1 MMFINALRSP
11 ELSRFPSSDRR
22 IKLRAIVS
30 LMPLLLAFP
39 LRADPLDDNNNEMVV
54 SASRTATEK
63 KDSPQVVTIISKEQI
78 EQQRQLTSDTSQ
90 ILSNLLPAF
99 SPSRQK
105 MSGSGETF
113 RGRIPLVLVDGIPQS
128 NPLRPTGR
136 EMHTIDASMIERIEV
151 IHGAN
156 ASNGIGASGG
166 VINLITRRPAPGS
179 FNQHFS
185 VEATTPTSQLNSETM
200 SYKTTYA
207 VDGREEYLDY
217 MFAVSYEDQGLL
229 LDGNNQPVG
238 VDNTQGDLMDSRAYD
253 ILGKVGYWLDD
264 DQRIQLSVNRYQLK
278 GKNQYL
284 SVTGDREQGIPT
296 GSVKGTPPGDAPF
309 NSVWTTGITYDNYNL
324 AGMKLNAL
332 AFYQQYEALFGS
344 TISGSFQDPTIA
356 PVGTLYDQS
365 RAVTSKYG
373 TKMSLTK
380 DDLWDDYLKVT
391 LGFDTL
397 FDSSKQD
404 LWGTHRT
411 YVPEVKYT
419 DLSPFMQLE
428 VAPLASVK
436 LFGGVRYEYARLDID
451 SYQTI
456 ASANSVT
463 VGGGKPSFDK
473 TLYNVG
479 AVWTP
484 VEQLS
489 LFANYSQ
496 GFTMPDVGRVLRGI
510 NTPGMSVDSFL
521 NLQPIVTNNTEVGF
535 RFQQQ
540 PFDLEVSYYKSTSKL
555 GSRVDRV
562 GDMYVTRREKTEIDG
577 IETAV
582 GYAVTEN
589 QKLKLGYSHM
599 RGRYDSDDDGS
610 LDAKMD
616 GLNVSP
622 DRIIASWSANWTPE
636 WSTFIQGNWALS
648 RSFDEEDKEFSGY
661 ALIDAAVGYKLPR
674 GRLNLAV
681 SNLLDKQYITYY
693 SQSALVEPDRYFA
706 GRGRTLTLGYNVDF

>member
-1 MMFINALRSP
+1 
-11 ELSRFPSSDRR
+11 
-22 IKLRAIVS
+22 
-30 LMPLLLAFP
+30 MPLLLAFP

>member
-1 MMFINALRSP
+1 
-11 ELSRFPSSDRR
+11 
-22 IKLRAIVS
+22 
-30 LMPLLLAFP
+30 MPLLLVFP
-39 LRADPLDDNNNEMVV
+39 LQAEAADDNNNEMVV

-63 KDSPQVVTIISKEQI
+63 KDSPQVVTIISKQQI

-166 VINLITRRPAPGS
+166 VINLITRRPEPGS

-217 MFAVSYEDQGLL
+217 MFAVSYEDQGLF
-229 LDGNNQPVG
+229 LDGNHKPVG

-278 GKNQYL
+278 GRNQYL

-296 GSVKGTPPGDAPF
+296 GSVKGTPQGEAPF

-344 TISGSFQDPTIA
+344 TISGSFQDPAIA

-373 TKMSLTK
+373 SKMSLTK

-428 VAPLASVK
+428 VAPVESVK

-599 RGRYDSDDDGS
+599 RGRYDSDDNGS

-622 DRIIASWSANWTPE
+622 DRIIASWSANWTPQ

-661 ALIDAAVGYKLPR
+661 ALIDAAVGYTLPR